1 MLWRYNFSEVGS
13 QSDVDEPPALAK
25 SSLKAFRSNLSGN
38 DNFSRFFTVVTAIGG
53 LLLAE
58 NDLVSVLVVLRR
70 S

>member
-1 MLWRYNFSEVGS
+1 M
-13 QSDVDEPPALAK
+13 DEPPALAK
-25 SSLKAFRSNLSGN
+25 SSLKAVRSNLSGN
-38 DNFSRFFTVVTAIGG
+38 DSFSRFLTVATAIGG